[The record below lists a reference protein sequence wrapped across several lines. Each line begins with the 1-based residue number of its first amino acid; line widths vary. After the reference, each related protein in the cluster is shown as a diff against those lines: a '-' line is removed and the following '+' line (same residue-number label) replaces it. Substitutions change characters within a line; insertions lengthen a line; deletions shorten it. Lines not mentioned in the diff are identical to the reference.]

1 MFYLTGAE
9 AKLKAVKEV
18 KIKDNIG
25 SSEIELA
32 LKNGNFLKFD
42 FDDLSLEVL
51 DTNNQEFDVDN
62 VEDFGTLDTVSME
75 WSGRLGYIESNDFQL
90 YQDAAELYG
99 FNEIDSIESLKEF
112 SYVIDDITYK
122 NGDLLEVTHFSIT
135 LEDDKYKRYTLNLV

>member
-1 MFYLTGAE
+1 M
-9 AKLKAVKEV
+9 KEV

-90 YQDAAELYG
+90 YQDVAELYG